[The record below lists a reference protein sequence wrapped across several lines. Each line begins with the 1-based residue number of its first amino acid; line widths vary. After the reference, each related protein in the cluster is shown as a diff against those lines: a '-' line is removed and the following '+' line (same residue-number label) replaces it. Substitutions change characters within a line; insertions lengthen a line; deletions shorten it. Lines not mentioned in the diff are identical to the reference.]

1 MRILWFTNTP
11 VNLVAGVVAGGWM
24 QSLASALAHEGGIEL
39 HIATRVGHGKR
50 QLQIVRQGHAT
61 YYLIP
66 DRRNLLQ
73 KRLDV
78 LLNREPVEAFVSEYL
93 RVIDMV
99 KPDLIHVFGSELEYG
114 LVASRSEIPMVLH
127 LQGLLHP
134 CYYQLCRISVGHLNL
149 LRLNRPI
156 DYLHGSTM
164 QNGYRTFARRVAVE
178 AAVLEQCRYV
188 MGRTDWDKSLAGVL
202 APRARYFHC
211 DEILRVEFFGATWNG
226 QKGDGIEIVSTI
238 SNPLYKGHDT
248 LIETC
253 RVLHKRGVRFNWHV
267 IGITE
272 QSSSFRMFY
281 RKEKSLLQDHLRIHG
296 VLSVVQMIE
305 LLGQASLYVHP
316 SHIENSSNSLCEAMA
331 IGMPVIAL
339 QVGGNASMVENGQTG
354 MLLPDNDPFALAAGI
369 LEMAA
374 NPAFARQMAD
384 NARRVARQR
393 HDKTR
398 IVQTIKEIYSQ
409 IMSDHVHQG

>member
-1 MRILWFTNTP
+1 MRLLWFTNTP

-50 QLQIVRQGHAT
+50 QLQIVRQEHAT
-61 YYLIP
+61 YYLVP
-66 DRRNLLQ
+66 DRRILLQ

-78 LLNREPVEAFVSEYL
+78 LLNREPVDAFVAEYL
-93 RVIDMV
+93 QVIDMV

-114 LVASRSEIPMVLH
+114 LVAGKSQIPVALH
-127 LQGLLHP
+127 FQGILHP
-134 CYYQLCRISVGHLNL
+134 CYYQLCRISVGRLDL

-178 AAVLEQCRYV
+178 ATILEQCRYV
-188 MGRTDWDKSLAGVL
+188 MGRTAWDKSLAGVL

-211 DEILRVEFFGATWNG
+211 DEMLRDEFFGATWNG

-248 LIETC
+248 LIEAC
-253 RVLHKRGVRFNWHV
+253 RVLHKRGVRFTWHV

-272 QSSSFRMFY
+272 QSSSFRLYY
-281 RKEKSLLQDHLRIHG
+281 RKEKSLLRDHLQIHG
-296 VLSVVQMIE
+296 VLTVDKIIE

-354 MLLPDNDPFALAAGI
+354 MLLPDNDPFALAAGV
-369 LEMAA
+369 LEMAG
-374 NPAFARQMAD
+374 NPKRARIMAD
-384 NARRVARQR
+384 NARHVARQR
-393 HDKTR
+393 HDKIR
-398 IVQTIKEIYSQ
+398 IIKTIKEIYGQ
-409 IMSDHVHQG
+409 IMSDHASQR